1 MAANKKVKA
10 VPFTVYR
17 DTSGTGR
24 FVSSPKKKAK
34 ASTKKSAKKPAKKPA
49 NGAAKR
55 RAKSAAQFSEK
66 AQAAGAAAKKAKKDD
81 VKAVQRL
88 RSASLK
94 VRAMEK
100 RGGLSK
106 KAQELAKAHGIL
118 RVNPGYPLMN
128 QLKTLSKDLLVSGAA
143 AWTVSKVGCMVKER
157 SEKSQSAFVQKYGV
171 TMAVGGA
178 TAAAFLAARSVAP
191 RYASSILMGG
201 VAATAIH
208 ALVAVKNAEGVSMG
222 RRLFPSA
229 LQGYVPVGSASA
241 EESGSPYSTE
251 VGSIPSVEDFANPT
265 ALSILEESTDS
276 GSLSGSI
283 F

>member
-1 MAANKKVKA
+1 MTQSKKPKA
-10 VPFTVYR
+10 VAFTVYR
-17 DTSGTGR
+17 DASGKFT
-24 FVSSPKKKAK
+24 SSPKKKTKK
-34 ASTKKSAKKPAKKPA
+34 AAAKKSAAKKPA

-55 RAKSAAQFSEK
+55 RVKSATNFEEKAKSVSE
-66 AQAAGAAAKKAKKDD
+66 AAKKAKRND

-118 RVNPGYPLMN
+118 RVNPGYPLMK
-128 QLKTLSKDLLVSGAA
+128 QLQTLSKDLLVAGAS
-143 AWTVSKVGCMVKER
+143 AWTVSKVGCMVKDT
-157 SEKSQSAFVQKYGV
+157 SAKSQSAFVQKYGV

-178 TAAAFLAARSVAP
+178 TMAAFLAARSFAP
-191 RYASSILMGG
+191 RYASSVLMGG

-222 RRLFPSA
+222 RRLFPNA
-229 LQGYVPVGSASA
+229 LQGYVSVGSVSSA
-241 EESGSPYSTE
+241 EDAGSPYSSQ
-251 VGSIPSVEDFANPT
+251 VDGIPSVEDFANPS
-265 ALSILEESTDS
+265 ALSVLEESIDS